1 MRNFIESMVVLDVD
15 GVLNIDDVQEG
26 NILNRIQPLSGQ
38 SPQASHLIGRPL
50 SEVERFFIE
59 QALSLTNGNREE
71 ASRMLGIGERT
82 LYRVIQDWKLQD
94 KIKKAL
100 AENFNDMEKAAKS
113 LGMKSDS
120 LIRKLKK
127 LALTP
132 DSEDD
137 SLTRKTDIED
147 NDEV

>member
-1 MRNFIESMVVLDVD
+1 
-15 GVLNIDDVQEG
+15 
-26 NILNRIQPLSGQ
+26 
-38 SPQASHLIGRPL
+38 
-50 SEVERFFIE
+50 
-59 QALSLTNGNREE
+59 
-71 ASRMLGIGERT
+71 
-82 LYRVIQDWKLQD
+82 VIQDWKLQD

-100 AENFNDMEKAAKS
+100 AENSNDMEKAAKS

-137 SLTRKTDIED
+137 SRTRKTDIED

>member
-1 MRNFIESMVVLDVD
+1 
-15 GVLNIDDVQEG
+15 
-26 NILNRIQPLSGQ
+26 
-38 SPQASHLIGRPL
+38 
-50 SEVERFFIE
+50 
-59 QALSLTNGNREE
+59 
-71 ASRMLGIGERT
+71 MLGIGERT

-100 AENFNDMEKAAKS
+100 SENSNDMEKAAKS

-137 SLTRKTDIED
+137 SLTRKTDIEED
-147 NDEV
+147 NEV